1 MFRAGYQKTPKDP
14 YSMGHMEGPLQREYR
29 VNSSSDST
37 SVGPRKTTV
46 LEKLPFSARVL
57 RVKIQAI

>member
-1 MFRAGYQKTPKDP
+1 
-14 YSMGHMEGPLQREYR
+14 MGHMEGPLQREYR